1 MLKPYLS
8 TNIIL
13 FSLIPLTSVHA
24 STYYQ
29 ETVKNTAINSNDI
42 IKNEHRV
49 TTTQSRHWMINSVAT
64 PSLATNIASL
74 KANDRVTRF
83 LESATIE
90 NNHQR
95 NNAVL
100 IPSAQTITTA
110 SNNNIK
116 VNGDSK
122 SLKGHYLNIDH
133 ADDNSTLSISDGI
146 DVHNQRHEQSYNYG
160 TLLENHRDKSATI
173 NYDIQLGQIK
183 VKSEGAMYNSGIAG
197 ITYNDGDDLIIQREI
212 VGSIENEGTAIN
224 AAIANEGKKG
234 RNIYI
239 TLHSC
244 DKETKEDCTKDLIG
258 SIHGGNYGIKSINS
272 SGGGNFIKSDNL
284 DMTSVT
290 VGIYAENDHGGEIDI
305 VSSGYIQAAEEAIS
319 AKATGTV
326 KSNITISRSGNTIS
340 DNIGIYAEN
349 TSGGNITINNSKGGF
364 IIGSNASSI
373 MATNKASN
381 DKSGKITTNNN
392 GIIYGYVTYSGHKV
406 QFNNQDNGEFQLYHS
421 SDSEVTSSFGTDG
434 NFLNNGMIRFWLPN
448 YNKKATF
455 KDVAEFT
462 HNQTGTIDIRND
474 PSILYDSKDHVGQTI
489 TITNGGNGRFVSNGG
504 SLRVNTYIDPIN
516 GKSDQLIVDNAT
528 TGSKGSTIVHIHPTT
543 DSNYGKLTGDGIEI
557 IKVKGSSSPDAFR
570 LDAPVVHGD
579 YEYGLVK
586 GGSQSA
592 HSWFLRNTYGY
603 NPAIGGYLANMKA
616 ANNLFAHSLHDR
628 AIASKTN
635 LLSNTAMFQNLWL
648 RTRIAHSHH
657 HSVNH
662 SFNNRDNT
670 YLTQLGS
677 DIGLWQV
684 AQGNLHIGV
693 MGGYGHYK
701 NTSTSQ
707 QTGTQASSQMNGY
720 NLGLYG
726 SWFENDNGQLGTY
739 IDAWSQYSWFRN
751 RITGKGN
758 ISDAK
763 KYNSSVWSNSIEL
776 GYGLSI
782 TKGQRYQIILTPQAQ
797 FTYNIHNMSSLYDN
811 KSHLSVTDD
820 KGSGLV
826 SRLGARLYGLGIETN
841 QMIQPYV
848 SVDWINATAKNQ
860 LTFNG
865 KHLKDDST
873 KNLIETKLGLVSYVS
888 NHLSTSAQIGS
899 QWGKDNYNQL
909 QAQLT
914 FNYNF

>member
-29 ETVKNTAINSNDI
+29 ETVKNTVINSNDI

-160 TLLENHRDKSATI
+160 TLLENHRDKSTTI
-173 NYDIQLGQIK
+173 NYDSQLGQIK
-183 VKSEGAMYNSGIAG
+183 VKSDGAIYNSGIAG
-197 ITYNDGDDLIIQREI
+197 ITYNGDKDITINI
-212 VGSIENEGTAIN
+212 KDVGSRPIKTGAAFNAIVNEG
-224 AAIANEGKKG
+224 EKG
-234 RNIYI
+234 NIHI
-239 TLHSC
+239 MLNN
-244 DKETKEDCTKDLIG
+244 G
-258 SIHGGNYGIKSINS
+258 SITSTNNDSYGIKSINS
-272 SGGGNFIKSDNL
+272 SGGDNSIIGNLLISGVN
-284 DMTSVT
+284 
-290 VGIYAENDHGGEIDI
+290 VGIYAENDHGGEINI
-305 VSSGYIQAAEEAIS
+305 TSHGAIGATRNKAIS

-326 KSNITISRSGNTIS
+326 KSNITISQSGSIS
-340 DNIGIYAEN
+340 SNNIGIYAEN
-349 TSGGNITINNSKGGF
+349 TNGGDITINNSKGGF

-406 QFNNQDNGEFQLYHS
+406 QFNNQDNGEFWLYHHS

-434 NFLNNGMIRFWLPN
+434 NFLNNGMIRFWMPN
-448 YNKKATF
+448 HNKKATF
-455 KDVAEFT
+455 KDVTKFT
-462 HNQTGTIDIRND
+462 HNQTGTINIKND

-489 TITNGGNGRFVSNGG
+489 TITNGGNGWFVSNGG
-504 SLRVNTYIDPIN
+504 SLIVNTYIDPIN
-516 GKSDQLIVDNAT
+516 GKSDQLIIDNART
-528 TGSKGSTIVHIHPTT
+528 DPKGSTIVHIHPTA

-557 IKVKGSSSPDAFR
+557 IKVKGFSSHDAFR

-586 GGSQSA
+586 GGTQSA

-635 LLSNTAMFQNLWL
+635 LLSNTAIFQNLWL

-776 GYGLSI
+776 GYGFSI
-782 TKGQRYQIILTPQAQ
+782 TKNQRYQIILTPQAQ

>member
-173 NYDIQLGQIK
+173 NYDNHLGQIK
-183 VKSEGAMYNSGIAG
+183 VKSDGAMYNSGIAG
-197 ITYNDGDDLIIQREI
+197 ITYNGGDDISIIPNGP
-212 VGSIENEGTAIN
+212 VSIENNEGTAIN
-224 AAIANEGKKG
+224 AIVDEGRKG
-234 RNIYI
+234 NITI
-239 TLHSC
+239 KLNGG
-244 DKETKEDCTKDLIG
+244 E
-258 SIHGGNYGIKSINS
+258 IHGGDYGIKSINS
-272 SGGGNFIKSDNL
+272 SGGGNTIKSNNL
-284 DMTSVT
+284 NISSVK

-305 VSSGYIQAAEEAIS
+305 VSSGEMFGTAEKGIF

-326 KSNITISRSGNTIS
+326 KSNITISQSGQMYPNE
-340 DNIGIYAEN
+340 IGIYAEN
-349 TSGGNITINNSKGGF
+349 TNGGDITINNLNNSVIMGN
-364 IIGSNASSI
+364 IDPSI
-373 MATNKASN
+373 MAKNEASN

-421 SDSEVTSSFGTDG
+421 SSSEVISSFGKDG
-434 NFLNNGMIRFWLPN
+434 QFLNNGMIKFLDAS
-448 YNKKATF
+448 YNTKATF
-455 KDVAEFT
+455 EGAAKFT
-462 HNQTGTIDIRND
+462 HQGTIDIGVDATSD
-474 PSILYDSKDHVGQTI
+474 PITQDMVGNTI
-489 TITNGGNGRFVSNGG
+489 TIENGGNGQFVSNGG

-516 GKSDQLIVDNAT
+516 GKSDQLIIDNAI
-528 TGSKGSTIVHIHPTT
+528 TGPKGSTIVHINPTA

-586 GGSQSA
+586 GGTQSA

-635 LLSNTAMFQNLWL
+635 LLSNTAIFQNLWL
-648 RTRIAHSHH
+648 GTRIAHSHH

-758 ISDAK
+758 IADAK

-776 GYGLSI
+776 GYGFSI
-782 TKGQRYQIILTPQAQ
+782 TKNQRYQIILTPQAQ

>member
-64 PSLATNIASL
+64 PSLATNIANL

-160 TLLENHRDKSATI
+160 TLLENHRDKSTTI
-173 NYDIQLGQIK
+173 NYDSQLGQIK
-183 VKSEGAMYNSGIAG
+183 VKSDGAIYNSGIAG
-197 ITYNDGDDLIIQREI
+197 ITYNGDKDITINI
-212 VGSIENEGTAIN
+212 KDVGSRHIKTGAAFNAIVNEG
-224 AAIANEGKKG
+224 EKG
-234 RNIYI
+234 NIHI
-239 TLHSC
+239 TLN
-244 DKETKEDCTKDLIG
+244 DG
-258 SIHGGNYGIKSINS
+258 SIMNTNNASYGIKSINS
-272 SGGGNFIKSDNL
+272 SGGGNIIKSNNL
-284 DMTSVT
+284 NISSMK

-305 VSSGYIQAAEEAIS
+305 VSSGEIFGTAEKGIF

-349 TSGGNITINNSKGGF
+349 TNGGDITINNLDGG
-364 IIGSNASSI
+364 IIISSNSDSSI

-392 GIIYGYVTYSGHKV
+392 GIIYGYVTYSGHNV
-406 QFNNQDNGEFQLYHS
+406 QFNNQGNGEFKLYHGS
-421 SDSEVTSSFGTDG
+421 GGKVTSSFGTDG
-434 NFLNNGMIRFWLPN
+434 KFSNNGMIKFLDAS
-448 YNKKATF
+448 YNTKATF
-455 KDVAEFT
+455 KGVAEFT
-462 HNQTGTIDIRND
+462 HQGTIDIGVDATSD
-474 PSILYDSKDHVGQTI
+474 PITQDMVGNTI
-489 TITNGGNGRFVSNGG
+489 TIENGGNGRFVSNGG

-516 GKSDQLIVDNAT
+516 GKSDQLIIDNAI
-528 TGSKGSTIVHIHPTT
+528 TGPKGSTIVHIHPTA

-557 IKVKGSSSPDAFR
+557 IKVKGFSSPDAFR

-586 GGSQSA
+586 GGTQSA

-635 LLSNTAMFQNLWL
+635 LLSNTAIFQNLWL
-648 RTRIAHSHH
+648 GTRIAHSHH

-776 GYGLSI
+776 GYGFSI
-782 TKGQRYQIILTPQAQ
+782 TKNQRYQIILTPQAQ

>member
-8 TNIIL
+8 TNIII

-29 ETVKNTAINSNDI
+29 ETVKNTAINSNNI
-42 IKNEHRV
+42 IENEHRA
-49 TTTQSRHWMINSVAT
+49 TTTQSRHWMINSVVNPRA
-64 PSLATNIASL
+64 ATNSVSL

-83 LESATIE
+83 LEPATIE

-116 VNGDSK
+116 VNRDSK
-122 SLKGHYLNIDH
+122 GLKGHYLNIGN
-133 ADDNSTLSISDGI
+133 ANNNSSSSISDGI

-160 TLLENHRDKSATI
+160 TLLENHRDKSTTI
-173 NYDIQLGQIK
+173 NYDSQLGQIK
-183 VKSEGAMYNSGIAG
+183 VKSDVAMYSSGIAG
-197 ITYNDGDDLIIQREI
+197 ITYNDGDDIII
-212 VGSIENEGTAIN
+212 NNSPVNINISTGTAIN
-224 AAIANEGKKG
+224 AIANEGEK
-234 RNIYI
+234 RNIRI
-239 TLHSC
+239 TLN
-244 DKETKEDCTKDLIG
+244 DG
-258 SIHGGNYGIKSINS
+258 SITSSNNASYGIKSINS
-272 SGGGNFIKSDNL
+272 SGGDNSIIGNLLISGVN
-284 DMTSVT
+284 
-290 VGIYAENDHGGEIDI
+290 VGIYAENDHGGEINI
-305 VSSGYIQAAEEAIS
+305 TSHGAIGATRNKAIS

-326 KSNITISRSGNTIS
+326 KSNITISQSGSIS
-340 DNIGIYAEN
+340 SNNIGIYAEN
-349 TSGGNITINNSKGGF
+349 TNGGDITINNSKGGS

-373 MATNKASN
+373 MATNEASN

-421 SDSEVTSSFGTDG
+421 SSSEVISSFGKDG
-434 NFLNNGMIRFWLPN
+434 QFLNNGMIKFLDAS
-448 YNKKATF
+448 YNTKATF
-455 KDVAEFT
+455 KGVAEFT
-462 HNQTGTIDIRND
+462 HQGTIDIGVEVDATSD
-474 PSILYDSKDHVGQTI
+474 PITQDMVGNTI
-489 TITNGGNGRFVSNGG
+489 TIENGGNGRFVSNGG

-516 GKSDQLIVDNAT
+516 GKSDQLIIDNART
-528 TGSKGSTIVHIHPTT
+528 DPKGSTIVHINPTA

-557 IKVKGSSSPDAFR
+557 IKVKGFSSPDAFR

-586 GGSQSA
+586 GGTQSA

-635 LLSNTAMFQNLWL
+635 LLSNTAIFQNLWL

-776 GYGLSI
+776 GYGFSI
-782 TKGQRYQIILTPQAQ
+782 TKNQRYQIILTPQAQ